1 MPLLPATWVILS
13 TTAKHFDGAEFE
25 NSTKRLKIFNYY
37 NLWSN
42 FSTIIVNEWLN
53 SFEHH
58 FGV

>member
-25 NSTKRLKIFNYY
+25 NNTKSIINY

-42 FSTIIVNEWLN
+42 FSTIIVNE
-53 SFEHH
+53 
-58 FGV
+58 